1 MVLYLG
7 ELRGF
12 RHFCDESQCIIHNA
26 KCRIEIS
33 MNGNV
38 IESKSFDFAVRIVN
52 LHKHLSTEKKEFVLS
67 KQLLRSGT
75 SIGANVSEAIRGQSK
90 ADFAAKM
97 CIALKEANE
106 SHYWIRLL
114 YKTDFITEQEFNSI
128 ENDIIELIKILS
140 SICKTS
146 TQ

>member
-1 MVLYLG
+1 
-7 ELRGF
+7 
-12 RHFCDESQCIIHNA
+12 
-26 KCRIEIS
+26 
-33 MNGNV
+33 MNDNV
-38 IESKSFDFAVRIVN
+38 IENKSFDFAVRIVN
-52 LHKHLSTEKKEFVLS
+52 LHKHLSSEKKEFVLS

-75 SIGANVSEAIRGQSK
+75 SIGANVSEALRGQSK

-114 YKTDFITEQEFNSI
+114 YKTDFLTEQQFNSI

>member
-1 MVLYLG
+1 M
-7 ELRGF
+7 EKTM
-12 RHFCDESQCIIHNA
+12 SNNII
-26 KCRIEIS
+26 EQ
-33 MNGNV
+33 
-38 IESKSFDFAVRIVN
+38 KSFNFAVRIVN
-52 LHKHLSTEKKEFVLS
+52 LYKHLSSEKKEFILS

-75 SIGANVSEAIRGQSK
+75 SIGANVAEAIRGQSK
-90 ADFAAKM
+90 ADFLAKM

-114 YKTDFITEQEFNSI
+114 YKTDFISEQEFNSI
-128 ENDIIELIKILS
+128 ENDVVELIKILS

>member
-1 MVLYLG
+1 
-7 ELRGF
+7 
-12 RHFCDESQCIIHNA
+12 
-26 KCRIEIS
+26 

-38 IESKSFDFAVRIVN
+38 IENKSFDFAVRIVN

-75 SIGANVSEAIRGQSK
+75 SIGANVSEAVRGQSK

-114 YKTDFITEQEFNSI
+114 YKTDFITEQEFKSI

>member
-1 MVLYLG
+1 
-7 ELRGF
+7 
-12 RHFCDESQCIIHNA
+12 
-26 KCRIEIS
+26 
-33 MNGNV
+33 MNDNV
-38 IESKSFDFAVRIVN
+38 IENKSFDFAVRIVN
-52 LHKHLSTEKKEFVLS
+52 LHKHLSAEKKEFVLS

-90 ADFAAKM
+90 ADFSAKM

-106 SHYWIRLL
+106 SYYWIRLL
-114 YKTDFITEQEFNSI
+114 YKTEFLLEHEFNSI
-128 ENDIIELIKILS
+128 EKDVVELIKILS

>member
-7 ELRGF
+7 ERGGF

-26 KCRIEIS
+26 KCRMEIS

-38 IESKSFDFAVRIVN
+38 IENKSFDFAVRIVN
-52 LHKHLSTEKKEFVLS
+52 LHKHLSVEKKEFVLS

-75 SIGANVSEAIRGQSK
+75 SIGANVSEAVRGQSK
-90 ADFAAKM
+90 ADFTAKM

-114 YKTDFITEQEFNSI
+114 YKTDFITEQEFKSI